1 MRDPVSM
8 YSRVPTSSS
17 EDGGAAA
24 TAASP
29 RASDAAL
36 APPLAAVPAAPAEP
50 AAPAGALQPVYVV
63 AGFIVGVLLL
73 VGSLAALLIPA
84 SGPGLLYAF
93 VGFAGAQL
101 VLVSTRAVRAGACAG
116 VDMHARCCRR
126 RCCCCCARAAAATP
140 SDDDGSGGG
149 ADADAWLAAMADGT
163 DADVDVEVVSRA
175 GVRSVRVPVQH
186 LRLMLHAG
194 AFPPEAFD
202 ALSALDDGAAA
213 DRLGA
218 ARAPAS
224 EAEVDAL
231 PLHVH
236 GSGGKAAAGEA
247 SGGAQS
253 CVVCLDAFAKGDVLR
268 SLPCLHLFH
277 QFCVDKWLE
286 SHEATC
292 PICKLSIRDPLFRV

>member
-1 MRDPVSM
+1 M
-8 YSRVPTSSS
+8 
-17 EDGGAAA
+17 
-24 TAASP
+24 
-29 RASDAAL
+29 
-36 APPLAAVPAAPAEP
+36 AE
-50 AAPAGALQPVYVV
+50 
-63 AGFIVGVLLL
+63 
-73 VGSLAALLIPA
+73 S
-84 SGPGLLYAF
+84 
-93 VGFAGAQL
+93 
-101 VLVSTRAVRAGACAG
+101 
-116 VDMHARCCRR
+116 
-126 RCCCCCARAAAATP
+126 
-140 SDDDGSGGG
+140 
-149 ADADAWLAAMADGT
+149 T
-163 DADVDVEVVSRA
+163 DADVDLEVVSRA

-218 ARAPAS
+218 TRAPAS

-236 GSGGKAAAGEA
+236 AAQQPHGKAAAGEA

-253 CVVCLDAFAKGDVLR
+253 CVVCLDAFAAGDVLR
-268 SLPCLHLFH
+268 SLPCLHVFH

-286 SHEATC
+286 SQEATC

>member
-1 MRDPVSM
+1 MILFSPRTCRIKRALSFCAAADETLAPLPVSRQSCMRDPVSM
-8 YSRVPTSSS
+8 YSRVPTSS

-24 TAASP
+24 TAAPP

-36 APPLAAVPAAPAEP
+36 APPLAAVPAPAEP

-116 VDMHARCCRR
+116 VDMRARCCRR

-149 ADADAWLAAMADGT
+149 GGS
-163 DADVDVEVVSRA
+163 VE
-175 GVRSVRVPVQH
+175 
-186 LRLMLHAG
+186 
-194 AFPPEAFD
+194 
-202 ALSALDDGAAA
+202 
-213 DRLGA
+213 
-218 ARAPAS
+218 
-224 EAEVDAL
+224 
-231 PLHVH
+231 
-236 GSGGKAAAGEA
+236 SGGGGGE
-247 SGGAQS
+247 
-253 CVVCLDAFAKGDVLR
+253 VIVRPVM
-268 SLPCLHLFH
+268 
-277 QFCVDKWLE
+277 LE
-286 SHEATC
+286 S
-292 PICKLSIRDPLFRV
+292 PLESPVVAMG